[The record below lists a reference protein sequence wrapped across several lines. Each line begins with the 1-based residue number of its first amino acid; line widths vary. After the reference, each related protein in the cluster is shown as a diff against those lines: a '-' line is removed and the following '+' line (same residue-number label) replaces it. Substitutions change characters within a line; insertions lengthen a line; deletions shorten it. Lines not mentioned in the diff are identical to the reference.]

1 MIFEIGFNTGADN
14 PNFLIEK
21 LGAEWSKCADYN
33 ILTIDVKDF
42 DHLKEILD
50 MVDEEYGDFYSA
62 VISFDPP
69 TIYLDNNI

>member
-1 MIFEIGFNTGADN
+1 MIFEIGFNRGADN
-14 PNFLIEK
+14 PYFLIEK
-21 LGAEWSKCADYN
+21 LGAEWSKCVDYD

-62 VISFDPP
+62 VISFDPQ
-69 TIYLDNNI
+69 